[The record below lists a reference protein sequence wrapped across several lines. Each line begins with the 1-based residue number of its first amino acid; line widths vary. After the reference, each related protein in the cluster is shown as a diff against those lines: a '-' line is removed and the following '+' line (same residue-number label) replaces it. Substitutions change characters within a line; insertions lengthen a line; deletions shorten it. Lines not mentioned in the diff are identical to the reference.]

1 MNSASLNSS
10 LSGVAFGRVTLM
22 RRFLAFI
29 PRRYRLARWRVLL
42 GAALTLA
49 WWSYVGYHFVY
60 DSIADA
66 AVYLFVASWP
76 LHGLACLLAVRHRDP
91 RDEKINFSR
100 LFRLRQISAS
110 YRATPAKRAIRT
122 NARPSAPALA
132 VLRGDMVAGS
142 LTALKT
148 GFWSLC
154 GS

>member
-1 MNSASLNSS
+1 
-10 LSGVAFGRVTLM
+10 M

-76 LHGLACLLAVRHRDP
+76 LTAWLVYWPSAIAIRETASCLLRAVGID
-91 RDEKINFSR
+91 
-100 LFRLRQISAS
+100 
-110 YRATPAKRAIRT
+110 
-122 NARPSAPALA
+122 AP
-132 VLRGDMVAGS
+132 D
-142 LTALKT
+142 
-148 GFWSLC
+148 
-154 GS
+154 